1 MKSLAIVVLAVAS
14 IASVAAEEPSRV
26 PVRPESL
33 TTTIA
38 GGASRLPPA
47 VRDGILKVEEL
58 RSDVSVLHLI
68 NGLHLTPEQ
77 TQKLLAKC
85 REAKKIRDAA
95 VEQMTPLLQK
105 AQAAFEALKR
115 ELLKDEVRQETLA
128 QAGQANDAFKALK
141 EDFDKKMSALED
153 QTNQFFTDAQREVI
167 RQFRPCV
174 VPTKEERDPMR
185 VGQAVSPE
193 GFVKVLD
200 HLRKVPAERLAEA
213 KQHGFEMHVLRWQKH
228 FGLLSDKEKAEM
240 RRQMDAAVDKAR
252 AMSETE
258 FQMRKGELAQQVE
271 MPPSQK
277 TRPRLYEPGKTAHL
291 LLDER
296 VIPMLEAKLAAR

>member
-153 QTNQFFTDAQREVI
+153 QTNQLFTDAQREVI

-200 HLRKVPAERLAEA
+200 HLRKAPAERL
-213 KQHGFEMHVLRWQKH
+213 
-228 FGLLSDKEKAEM
+228 
-240 RRQMDAAVDKAR
+240 
-252 AMSETE
+252 
-258 FQMRKGELAQQVE
+258 
-271 MPPSQK
+271 
-277 TRPRLYEPGKTAHL
+277 
-291 LLDER
+291 
-296 VIPMLEAKLAAR
+296 

>member
-95 VEQMTPLLQK
+95 VEQMTPLL
-105 AQAAFEALKR
+105 
-115 ELLKDEVRQETLA
+115 
-128 QAGQANDAFKALK
+128 
-141 EDFDKKMSALED
+141 
-153 QTNQFFTDAQREVI
+153 
-167 RQFRPCV
+167 
-174 VPTKEERDPMR
+174 
-185 VGQAVSPE
+185 
-193 GFVKVLD
+193 
-200 HLRKVPAERLAEA
+200 
-213 KQHGFEMHVLRWQKH
+213 
-228 FGLLSDKEKAEM
+228 
-240 RRQMDAAVDKAR
+240 
-252 AMSETE
+252 
-258 FQMRKGELAQQVE
+258 
-271 MPPSQK
+271 
-277 TRPRLYEPGKTAHL
+277 
-291 LLDER
+291 
-296 VIPMLEAKLAAR
+296 